1 MRVPPA
7 WGGVW
12 RGRGAVP
19 QTALLVHLLQVFKF
33 IYSCR
38 LAEMGLATQAF
49 HYCEVIAKTILMQPH
64 AHSPVLIS
72 QLAQV
77 TSPER
82 PPGDTGLTGLGNRA
96 GTVGALG
103 TSFLNG
109 FSDFRVLGRAS
120 GVFALASELISSLT
134 PVQKRDGSF

>member
-1 MRVPPA
+1 M
-7 WGGVW
+7 
-12 RGRGAVP
+12 
-19 QTALLVHLLQVFKF
+19 FKF

-49 HYCEVIAKTILMQPH
+49 HYCEVIAKTILTQPH

-96 GTVGALG
+96 RTVG
-103 TSFLNG
+103 TSFVNG
-109 FSDFRVLGRAS
+109 FSNSRVLGQAS
-120 GVFALASELISSLT
+120 GVFALA
-134 PVQKRDGSF
+134 